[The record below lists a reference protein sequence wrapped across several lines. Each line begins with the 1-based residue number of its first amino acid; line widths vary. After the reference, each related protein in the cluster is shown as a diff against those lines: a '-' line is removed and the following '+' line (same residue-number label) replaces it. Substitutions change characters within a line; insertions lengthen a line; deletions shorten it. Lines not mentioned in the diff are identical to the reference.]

1 MFWDSFKDDLRGQR
15 VGRLIDEDYENRVLG
30 ELFDIISPLIERIG
44 HEGLEKITHLS
55 VQVAQGN
62 WETAV
67 SLMEKSPDIVER
79 LLPHGD
85 QSLVMDVY
93 GLAARMASNGSR
105 IGFSLLEKSPLLIEA
120 LGYKGLEKVAYLTH
134 ELARD
139 SWATAVSLMEQSPD
153 LIDRV
158 GYEGLESIAGLAGQ
172 VARSSWMSAVALLEK
187 SPHLLDRIL
196 PYGDQSL
203 VTHVYSLAARI
214 AGLSPGTAVSLLEK
228 SPHLIDRIG
237 FEGLERVAALSG
249 QIAQDSSKTA
259 VTLIEKSPD
268 IIDTLFRHGDLHLVM
283 NVYALAAEIAG
294 HSSGMVV
301 SLLEK
306 SPELIGR
313 VGYEGLKK
321 VAVLGSQVARDSYTT
336 ADSFIKKSPD
346 IIERIGLEG
355 LEKIAGLSRQVA
367 MCSCETAACFI
378 DRSPDLI
385 DRVGYEG
392 LEKLAIIGGQV
403 ARDSDTTA
411 ISLIEKSP
419 ELIDRLFRCG
429 NQTLVMDVYA
439 LGGHLARHSSRIA
452 VHLME
457 KSPDIIH
464 GVGFEGLE
472 KISHLAH
479 EVAQDSWT
487 TAVSVIEK
495 SPELI
500 DRIGFE
506 GLKKLAHLALQVC
519 HANSYGAVSLVE
531 KSPELIDCL
540 LRYGDQ
546 SLVMEVYDLVDNV
559 AQYNWRTAVSLL
571 EKSPELI
578 ERVGYDGLEKVAG
591 LGTRVAEHN
600 WKIAVKLLG
609 MSPEIIDR
617 IDYKGLEI
625 IAGLS
630 SEVAQNDWT
639 MAVTFLETTPELID
653 RLLRYGDQSSVRN
666 IYTLADGVA
675 KYSWEVAVGFLEKSP
690 DFVDWVGFQGLQM
703 IAHHVGKLAETDL
716 ENALSF
722 VKCESIDFTRFIDTI
737 PKGLELKDIRPV
749 LSMYLNALLGYGVEI
764 EEAENVS
771 TDGEKI
777 YLPKKVQEFQNE
789 EENFLFYK
797 VISTHQE
804 AHLEY
809 GSFDF
814 DMEEV
819 RDVIT
824 RIESRYGKKGRD
836 RMSSDLENFYQLFPE
851 PELAEDLMNILEDYR
866 IETRLKMEYPVL
878 REQITRMNLHMLS
891 KRPSLESLTNL
902 KQRSVEVIGQTLMA
916 GKGYDNSSSTP
927 DPILKYALS
936 VSGSLQSPESNI
948 HDTARRATDL
958 YFLIDETFK
967 ESYRPVKPISEPI
980 DQSQINRNIGNFGR
994 TSKNICEKI
1003 RGENHQKNRQS
1014 LSNSERKSGSSGETN
1029 PSDHQP
1035 DQDEIQQSDH
1045 RSLENHR
1052 SFESNDTGGK
1062 YGTDVKKTMRKDF
1075 HSTNDSMKYSSVD
1088 KIERLLRELFKEK
1101 GIKPKEVEQ
1110 KIDSMKPREVGV
1122 YLTHL
1127 ESLIGKKTELEEEKG
1142 TYLYPEWGEDINN
1155 YRANWSRIREQNLEG
1170 IPLSFYQETIEKH
1183 SGLLK
1188 KIRREFQMLRPEGL
1202 TKLKRQY
1209 DGDEIDLDAAVE
1221 YFIDRKIGLSPS
1233 EKNYIL
1239 TKKRERDIAVV
1250 FLIDMSRSTKGPTIQ
1265 CEKESLIIMSEALSE
1280 VGDAFGIYG
1289 FSGDNRD
1296 NVDFYR
1302 IKGFEESYNQK
1313 VKTRISAIEDG
1324 CENRD
1329 GTAIR
1334 HTVNLLRKRDEKTK
1348 MIILLSDGKPV
1359 DKEYSGT
1366 YAIEDTRMALKEAQR
1381 YGIKTFC
1388 ITVDG
1393 TAAEYLPRMY
1403 SNSSWVVIDDV
1414 VKLPEKI
1421 TRIYRMLTE

>member
-1 MFWDSFKDDLRGQR
+1 MYEDSIRDDQGRR
-15 VGRLIDEDYENRVLG
+15 IVGPLIDEDYEDRVLG
-30 ELFDIISPLIERIG
+30 ELFDIVSPLIERIG
-44 HEGLEKITHLS
+44 HEGLEKIIRLS
-55 VQVAQGN
+55 VEVAQGN
-62 WETAV
+62 WATAV
-67 SLMEKSPDIVER
+67 SLMEKSPEIVER
-79 LLPHGD
+79 LLQHGD

-93 GLAARMASNGSR
+93 DLAARVASNGSR
-105 IGFSLLEKSPLLIEA
+105 IGISLLEKSPLLIEA
-120 LGYKGLEKVAYLTH
+120 IGYKGLEKVAYLTH
-134 ELARD
+134 QLARE

-158 GYEGLESIAGLAGQ
+158 GYEGLESIAGLAAQ
-172 VARSSWMSAVALLEK
+172 VARSSWMSAVNLLEK

-196 PYGDQSL
+196 PYGNKSMVMDVYDLAARIASSSWATAIKLIERSPEIIAGILPYGNQSL
-203 VTHVYSLAARI
+203 VTRVYSLAARI
-214 AGLSPGTAVSLLEK
+214 ARHSPGTAVTLLEK
-228 SPHLIDRIG
+228 SSHLIDRIG
-237 FEGLERVAALSG
+237 FEGLERVAALSA
-249 QIAQDSSKTA
+249 QIAQDNPNTA
-259 VTLIEKSPD
+259 INLIEKSPQ
-268 IIDTLFRHGDLHLVM
+268 IIDTLFTHGDHHLVL
-283 NVYALAAEIAG
+283 NVYVLAAEVAG
-294 HSSGMVV
+294 HSSGIVV

-321 VAVLGSQVARDSYTT
+321 VAILGSQVARDSYTT
-336 ADSFIKKSPD
+336 ADSFINKSPD

-355 LEKIAGLSRQVA
+355 LEKIAGLSHQVA
-367 MCSCETAACFI
+367 KGSCDTAACFI
-378 DRSPDLI
+378 DISPGLI

-411 ISLIEKSP
+411 MSLMEKSP
-419 ELIDRLFRCG
+419 ELIDRLFKCG
-429 NQTLVMDVYA
+429 NQSLVMDVYA
-439 LGGHLARHSSRIA
+439 LGGHLAQHSSRIA

-464 GVGFEGLE
+464 GVGFEGLK

-479 EVAQDSWT
+479 EVSQDSWT

-500 DRIGFE
+500 DRVGFE
-506 GLKKLAHLALQVC
+506 GLKKLAHLARQVC

-546 SLVMEVYDLVDNV
+546 SLVMEVYELVDKM
-559 AQYNWRTAVSLL
+559 ARDNWRTAVSLL

-578 ERVGYDGLEKVAG
+578 ERVGYDGLDKVADIG
-591 LGTRVAEHN
+591 IRIAGHN
-600 WKIAVKLLG
+600 WKIAVKLIG

-617 IDYKGLEI
+617 IDYEGLEI

-630 SEVAQNDWT
+630 TQVAQNDWT
-639 MAVTFLETTPELID
+639 KAVTFLEATPELID
-653 RLLRYGDQSSVRN
+653 TLLRYGDQSFVRN
-666 IYTLADGVA
+666 IYTLAGGLAQV
-675 KYSWEVAVGFLEKSP
+675 SGEVAVGFLEKSP

-703 IAHHVGKLAETDL
+703 IAHHAAKLAETDM

-737 PKGLELKDIRPV
+737 PKGLELKNITSV
-749 LSMYLNALLGYGVEI
+749 LSRYLNALLGYRVEI
-764 EEAENVS
+764 EEAESVS

-777 YLPKKVQEFQNE
+777 YLPKKVREFQDD

-819 RDVIT
+819 EDVFT
-824 RIESRYGKKGRD
+824 RTESRYGKKEPD

-878 REQITRMNLHMLS
+878 REQITRMNLHMIS

-902 KQRSVEVIGQTLMA
+902 KQRFVEVMGQTLM
-916 GKGYDNSSSTP
+916 GREIDNNTSDTP
-927 DPILKYALS
+927 DPILKYSLS

-948 HDTARRATDL
+948 HDTARTAADL
-958 YFLIDETFK
+958 YFLIDETFE
-967 ESYRPVKPISEPI
+967 ESYQPVKPISKPI
-980 DQSQINRNIGNFGR
+980 DQSQINQNIGNFGR

-1003 RGENHQKNRQS
+1003 REESHQKNRQPLTNNES
-1014 LSNSERKSGSSGETN
+1014 KSGSSGETN

-1052 SFESNDTGGK
+1052 SFEGNDTGGK
-1062 YGTDVKKTMRKDF
+1062 YGTDDQETMQKDF
-1075 HSTNDSMKYSSVD
+1075 HSTNNSMKHSSPD

-1110 KIDSMKPREVGV
+1110 KIDSMRPREVEV

-1127 ESLIGKKTELEEEKG
+1127 ESLIGKKSELEEEKG

-1155 YRANWSRIREQNLEG
+1155 W
-1170 IPLSFYQETIEKH
+1170 
-1183 SGLLK
+1183 
-1188 KIRREFQMLRPEGL
+1188 
-1202 TKLKRQY
+1202 
-1209 DGDEIDLDAAVE
+1209 
-1221 YFIDRKIGLSPS
+1221 
-1233 EKNYIL
+1233 
-1239 TKKRERDIAVV
+1239 
-1250 FLIDMSRSTKGPTIQ
+1250 
-1265 CEKESLIIMSEALSE
+1265 
-1280 VGDAFGIYG
+1280 
-1289 FSGDNRD
+1289 
-1296 NVDFYR
+1296 
-1302 IKGFEESYNQK
+1302 
-1313 VKTRISAIEDG
+1313 
-1324 CENRD
+1324 
-1329 GTAIR
+1329 
-1334 HTVNLLRKRDEKTK
+1334 
-1348 MIILLSDGKPV
+1348 
-1359 DKEYSGT
+1359 
-1366 YAIEDTRMALKEAQR
+1366 
-1381 YGIKTFC
+1381 
-1388 ITVDG
+1388 
-1393 TAAEYLPRMY
+1393 
-1403 SNSSWVVIDDV
+1403 
-1414 VKLPEKI
+1414 
-1421 TRIYRMLTE
+1421 

>member
-1 MFWDSFKDDLRGQR
+1 MYGDSLRDDQGRRR

-30 ELFDIISPLIERIG
+30 ELFDIISPLIERVG
-44 HEGLEKITHLS
+44 HEGLEKITRLS
-55 VQVAQGN
+55 VEVAQGN
-62 WETAV
+62 
-67 SLMEKSPDIVER
+67 
-79 LLPHGD
+79 
-85 QSLVMDVY
+85 
-93 GLAARMASNGSR
+93 
-105 IGFSLLEKSPLLIEA
+105 
-120 LGYKGLEKVAYLTH
+120 
-134 ELARD
+134 
-139 SWATAVSLMEQSPD
+139 WATAVSLMEQSPH
-153 LIDRV
+153 LIERV
-158 GYEGLESIAGLAGQ
+158 GFEGLESIAGLAGK
-172 VARSSWMSAVALLEK
+172 VARSSWMSAVTLLEK

-196 PYGDQSL
+196 LYGDQSMVMDVYALAAQIAPSSWATAIRLVERSPDIIARILPYGDQSL
-203 VTHVYSLAARI
+203 VAHVYSLAAQI
-214 AGLSPGTAVSLLEK
+214 ATHSPGTAVSLLEK

-237 FEGLERVAALSG
+237 FEGLERVAALGG
-249 QIAQDSSKTA
+249 QIARDSSKTS
-259 VTLIEKSPD
+259 VSLLEKSPH
-268 IIDTLFRHGDLHLVM
+268 IIDTLLRHGDQSLVM
-283 NVYALAAEIAG
+283 DVYALAAEIST
-294 HSSGMVV
+294 HCSGIVV

-306 SPELIGR
+306 SPQLIEK
-313 VGYEGLKK
+313 VGFEGLKT
-321 VAVLGSQVARDSYTT
+321 VAVLGIQVAQDSYTT

-346 IIERIGLEG
+346 IIERVGIDG
-355 LEKIAGLSRQVA
+355 LEKMANLSRQVA
-367 MCSCETAACFI
+367 MDSCETATC
-378 DRSPDLI
+378 LI
-385 DRVGYEG
+385 ERCPGLMDRVGYEG
-392 LEKLAIIGGQV
+392 LEQMAIISSQV
-403 ARDSDTTA
+403 AQDSYTAA

-429 NQTLVMDVYA
+429 NQSLVMDVYA
-439 LGGHLARHSSRIA
+439 LGGHLALHSSRIA
-452 VHLME
+452 VHLLE

-464 GVGFEGLE
+464 RVGFEGL
-472 KISHLAH
+472 KNMAHLAH
-479 EVAQDSWT
+479 EVSQDSWS
-487 TAVSVIEK
+487 TAVSLIEK

-500 DRIGFE
+500 DRVGSEGF
-506 GLKKLAHLALQVC
+506 KKLAHLALQVSY
-519 HANSYGAVSLVE
+519 ANSYGAVSLVE
-531 KSPELIDCL
+531 KSPELIDSL

-546 SLVMEVYDLVDNV
+546 SLVMEVFGLVNRV
-559 AQYNWRTAVSLL
+559 AQHNWRTAVSLA
-571 EKSPELI
+571 EKSPALI
-578 ERVGYDGLEKVAG
+578 ERIGYEGLEKVAG
-591 LGTRVAEHN
+591 LGSRVAEHN

-609 MSPEIIDR
+609 MSPEIIDQLN
-617 IDYKGLEI
+617 YEGLEI
-625 IAGLS
+625 IAEFS
-630 SEVAQNDWT
+630 RQVAQNDWNT
-639 MAVTFLETTPELID
+639 AVTFLEKTPELID
-653 RLLRYGDQSSVRN
+653 RLLRYGDQSFVRN
-666 IYTLADGVA
+666 VYNLAGGVA
-675 KYSWEVAVGFLEKSP
+675 QYSWEVAFGFLEKSP

-737 PKGLELKDIRPV
+737 PKGLELKNIRPV
-749 LSMYLNALLGYGVEI
+749 LSRYLNALLGYGVDL
-764 EEAENVS
+764 EEAESVS

-814 DMEEV
+814 DIGEV
-819 RDVIT
+819 QDVIT
-824 RIESRYGKKGRD
+824 RIESRYGKKAWGK
-836 RMSSDLENFYQLFPE
+836 MTDLENFYQLFPE

-866 IETRLKMEYPVL
+866 IETRLKKEYPVL
-878 REQITRMNLHMLS
+878 GEQIARMNLHMLS
-891 KRPSLESLTNL
+891 KRPSLEGLTNL
-902 KQRSVEVIGQTLMA
+902 KQRSVEVIGQTLMT
-916 GKGYDNSSSTP
+916 GEIDNTPQDTP

-936 VSGSLQSPESNI
+936 VSESLQDSGSDI

-958 YFLIDETFK
+958 YFLIDKAFK
-967 ESYRPVKPISEPI
+967 EPYGPVKPISKPI
-980 DQSQINRNIGNFGR
+980 DQSQINQNIGSFGK
-994 TSKNICEKI
+994 TSKNIDEKM
-1003 RGENHQKNRQS
+1003 RGENQRKNRQPPN
-1014 LSNSERKSGSSGETN
+1014 NSENISGSSGETN
-1029 PSDHQP
+1029 PYDHQP

-1052 SFESNDTGGK
+1052 SFESNHTGGK
-1062 YGTDVKKTMRKDF
+1062 YGADNKESMQKDF
-1075 HSTNDSMKYSSVD
+1075 HSTNNSMKFSSVE

-1110 KIDSMKPREVGV
+1110 KIELMRPGEIEV
-1122 YLTHL
+1122 YLTYL

-1155 YRANWSRIREQNLEG
+1155 YRTNWSRIREQVLEG
-1170 IPLSFYQETIEKH
+1170 GPLSFYQGTIEKH

-1188 KIRREFQMLRPEGL
+1188 RIRREFQMLRPEGL
-1202 TKLKRQY
+1202 IKLKRQY

-1233 EKNYIL
+1233 EKNYML
-1239 TKKRERDIAVV
+1239 TEKRERDIAVV
-1250 FLIDMSRSTKGPTIQ
+1250 FLIDMSRSTKGSTIQ

-1302 IKGFEESYNQK
+1302 IKGFEEKYNQK

-1334 HTVNLLRKRDEKTK
+1334 HTVTLLRKRDEKTR

-1388 ITVDG
+1388 ITVDR

-1403 SNSSWVVIDDV
+1403 SHSSWVVIDDV